1 LQNLPEAAIFAAR
14 NIVKWPNQGH
24 AGSYRTGKLNMN
36 QIELKIDPSKSIRS
50 IVYDLIEG
58 AFARQRECPSVM
70 IADAVFSLSIR
81 NPQI

>member
-1 LQNLPEAAIFAAR
+1 
-14 NIVKWPNQGH
+14 
-24 AGSYRTGKLNMN
+24 MN

-50 IVYDLIEG
+50 IVYDLIED